1 MKIKYNSSIT
11 LYVGFYKSTPLAAD
25 ENKDLVKNYLEFH
38 RGLKSREYYIEK
50 IESDSVNVDISV
62 YENILLRK
70 YRGYYLTQ
78 MDIRILDQEF
88 DSLLGDFNTTINTM
102 MTLGVLS
109 KLTKSLE
116 DNAEIFVKAVEV
128 MKDYQE
134 SDSTIRKLEKKFL
147 FAHPVFHS
155 EINKYLQIREIYVA
169 MYEEIYTMDSMFKNR
184 IMEDD

>member
-1 MKIKYNSSIT
+1 MRYNSTIT

-38 RGLKSREYYIEK
+38 RGLKPKEYYIEK
-50 IESDSVNVDISV
+50 IKSDSLNVDISV
-62 YENILLRK
+62 YENILLQK

-78 MDIRILDQEF
+78 MDIRIIDDEFINLLDN
-88 DSLLGDFNTTINTM
+88 FNTTINTM

-116 DNAEIFVKAVEV
+116 DNAEIFVKAVETV
-128 MKDYQE
+128 KDYQE

-147 FAHPVFHS
+147 FTHPVFHS
-155 EINKYLQIREIYVA
+155 EINQYLQIREIYVA
-169 MYEEIYTMDSMFKNR
+169 MYEEIYTMDSMFKTR
-184 IMEDD
+184 LMEDD